1 MFLFRIVFWLAV
13 VVMLLPTEER
23 QQAKLYETA
32 AATVE
37 RLATFCD
44 RNPTACAAGAEA
56 WSAFVKK
63 AEFGAR
69 VAVDLITS
77 QGQRADGGRCGLEY
91 ARNWSGSRRATL
103 HPRRAQHADAR
114 RSGTRLARSS
124 ATGRRRLSWRLAP
137 PCLARQRPGAICI
150 EEPTGIVAMPAG
162 VGFLAGQH
170 GDRDHPCG
178 LCPPG

>member
-32 AATVE
+32 AVTVE

-44 RNPTACAAGAEA
+44 RNASACAAGAEA

-77 QGQRADGGRCGLEY
+77 QGQRADAAAAASSARATGPAAAEPRPTPA
-91 ARNWSGSRRATL
+91 ARNLSRDDLGPTWRG
-103 HPRRAQHADAR
+103 HPPR
-114 RSGTRLARSS
+114 G
-124 ATGRRRLSWRLAP
+124 
-137 PCLARQRPGAICI
+137 GA
-150 EEPTGIVAMPAG
+150 
-162 VGFLAGQH
+162 
-170 GDRDHPCG
+170 
-178 LCPPG
+178 